1 MGGSLMNNS
10 KDNEQIDI
18 KRMIEVVLD
27 RIVSILVITIVFGL
41 AAYALSE
48 FFFVK
53 KYESSVTL
61 VVNNEVAQEDLDP
74 SKPTETKTYSSDI
87 TASQLLVPTCIEI
100 IKSDAILEQVATEIK
115 NKTQEKF
122 SVWDIKKMLTVEE
135 IPNTYI
141 VRIEIL
147 NNDRVMAREIADSI
161 GRTTE
166 TKMQNYIPRS
176 SIKVVDWAKL
186 SSNPASP
193 NVRNNTI
200 LGALLG
206 FVLSISFI
214 LLKEIFDV
222 RVKSADDLVARFE
235 LPVLGAIP
243 EIYVSYDDS
252 SNDEESGD

>member
-1 MGGSLMNNS
+1 MNNS

-53 KYESSVTL
+53 KYESSVTM
-61 VVNNEVAQEDLDP
+61 VINNEVAQDYLDP
-74 SKPTETKTYSSDI
+74 SKPTETKTNSSDI

-100 IKSDAILEQVATEIK
+100 IKSDAILEQVSTEIK

-122 SVWDIKKMLTVEE
+122 SVWDIKRMLTVEE

-141 VRIEIL
+141 VRIEVL
-147 NNDRVMAREIADSI
+147 NNDRVMSREIADSI
-161 GRTTE
+161 GRATE
-166 TKMQNYIPRS
+166 SNMQNYIPRS

-186 SSNPASP
+186 SSTPASP

-252 SNDEESGD
+252 SNDEESEQ